1 MSDGTNGSHG
11 THGPQH
17 THGSYG
23 SCFDTLGA
31 QYIDGEWRAGT
42 GSWDIVDFN
51 PYDGEKLASI
61 TVAGVDEIDQAYRAA
76 ERAQPSWA
84 AVNPYRRRLVF
95 ERALRVIDD
104 NEPELTAAIT
114 AECGGTAVKAAFE
127 LHLAREFLREAIQLA
142 LRAEGRILPAPDDTR
157 ENRLYRVPVGVVG
170 VISPFNFPFL
180 LSIKSVAPALALG
193 NAVVLKPHQNT
204 PICGGGLVAK
214 LFEDA
219 GLPGGVL
226 NVVVTDIAEI
236 GDALIEHPVPKVI
249 SFTGSDKVGR
259 HVATVAASHFKR
271 TILEL
276 GGNSALIVLDDAD
289 VDYAVDAAVFSR
301 FIHQG
306 QVCMAANRVLVD
318 RSVEREFTEK
328 FVAKVRTLKVGD
340 PGDPATHIGPL
351 INSGQ
356 AEAITSL
363 VDQTVAD
370 GATALLRGRTDGTLV
385 GPSVLT
391 GLPADSPIL
400 AQEIFGPV
408 ALIIPFDGEDEAVRL
423 ANATPYGLSGAV
435 HTGDVERGVRVAQR
449 IETGMIHV
457 NDSTVHD
464 EAIVP
469 FGGEKHSGVGRLNG
483 DSMVDAFTTTKW
495 ISIQHGRSSFPF

>member
-1 MSDGTNGSHG
+1 MS
-11 THGPQH
+11 
-17 THGSYG
+17 Y
-23 SCFDTLGA
+23 FDELA
-31 QYIDGEWRAGT
+31 FQYIDGEWRAGS

-61 TVAGVDEIDQAYRAA
+61 AVASVTEIDQAYRAA
-76 ERAQPSWA
+76 ERAQPAWA
-84 AVNPYRRRLVF
+84 ATNPYTRRLVF
-95 ERALRVIDD
+95 ERALRIID
-104 NEPELTAAIT
+104 EREEALTEAIT
-114 AECGGTAVKAAFE
+114 AEVGGTAVKVAFE
-127 LHLAREFLREAIQLA
+127 LRLVREFLRESLHLA
-142 LRAEGRILPAPDDTR
+142 LLPEGRVLPSPDDTK

-214 LFEDA
+214 VFEEA
-219 GLPGGVL
+219 GLPPGLL

-249 SFTGSDKVGR
+249 SFTGSDRVGR

-289 VDYAVDAAVFSR
+289 LDYAVDAAVFSR

-318 RSVEREFTEK
+318 RSVEAEFTEK
-328 FVAKVRTLKVGD
+328 FVAKVKTLKVGD
-340 PGDPATHIGPL
+340 PADPATHIGPL
-351 INSGQ
+351 INAGQ
-356 AEAITSL
+356 AEGITTL
-363 VDQTVAD
+363 VEQTIAD
-370 GATALLRGRTDGTLV
+370 GATALLHGTSDGTLV
-385 GPSVLT
+385 APSVLT
-391 GLPADSPIL
+391 GLAADSPVL
-400 AQEIFGPV
+400 GQEIFGPV
-408 ALIIPFDGEDEAVRL
+408 VLIIPFDGEEEAVRI
-423 ANATPYGLSGAV
+423 ANDTPYGLSGAV
-435 HTGDVERGVRVAQR
+435 HTGDVERGVRVAKR
-449 IETGMIHV
+449 IDSGMVHV
-457 NDSTVHD
+457 NDGTVHD
-464 EAIVP
+464 EPIVP

-483 DSMVDAFTTTKW
+483 EAVVDAFTTTKW
-495 ISIQHGRSSFPF
+495 ISVQHGRSRFPF

>member
-1 MSDGTNGSHG
+1 MS
-11 THGPQH
+11 
-17 THGSYG
+17 Y
-23 SCFDTLGA
+23 FDELA
-31 QYIDGEWRAGT
+31 FQYIDGEWRAGT

-76 ERAQPSWA
+76 ERAQKQWGA
-84 AVNPYRRRLVF
+84 TNPYTRRLVF
-95 ERALRVIDD
+95 ERALRVVD
-104 NEPELTAAIT
+104 EREAELAAAIT

-127 LHLAREFLREAIQLA
+127 LHLVREFLREALHLA
-142 LRAEGRILPAPDDTR
+142 LRAEGRILPSPDDTK
-157 ENRLYRVPVGVVG
+157 ENRLYRLPVGVVG

-214 LFEDA
+214 VFEEA
-219 GLPGGVL
+219 GLPAGVL

-236 GDALIEHPVPKVI
+236 GDALIEHPVPRVI

-271 TILEL
+271 TVLEL

-318 RSVEREFTEK
+318 RSVEAEFTEK
-328 FVAKVRTLKVGD
+328 FVAKVKTLKVGD

-351 INSGQ
+351 INAGQ
-356 AEAITSL
+356 AEAINTL
-363 VDQTVAD
+363 LDQTVAD
-370 GATALLRGRTDGTLV
+370 GATALLRGTTSGTLV
-385 GPSVLT
+385 APSVLT

-400 AQEIFGPV
+400 TQEIFGPV
-408 ALIIPFDGEDEAVRL
+408 ALIIPFDGEEEAVRI

-435 HTGDVERGVRVAQR
+435 HTGDVERGVRIAKR
-449 IETGMIHV
+449 IDTGMIHV
-457 NDSTVHD
+457 NDGTVHD

-483 DSMVDAFTTTKW
+483 DAMVDVFTTTKW
-495 ISIQHGRSSFPF
+495 ISIQHGRSRFPF